1 VDTAAPR
8 PILRDVTLRDGL
20 QLTRTVLPTGQ
31 KLRLARELFELGVP
45 SLEIGAVMRPDV
57 MPQLAD
63 TLELIRRLTGPE
75 LARAWVLV
83 PNLTGARRALAAGAR
98 NIEYVLSVSD
108 AHNRANVGRST
119 EASLEQLPA
128 VAAEVAAEGGA
139 LQLALSTAFS
149 CPFEGPVAPE
159 RSTAL
164 LADPR
169 AQVADSFAL
178 CDTIGQAV
186 AAEVTELVGA
196 GRELVGDRWLIY
208 HGHDT
213 WGQGVANGLA
223 ALAAGADTLD
233 GSLGGLGGCPF
244 APGASGNTAS
254 EDLLYALRPG
264 WLTPVGFRRLVEL
277 GGQLLD
283 AVSEPPRSRA
293 AEGARL
299 SGPSHVWALR

>member
-1 VDTAAPR
+1 MER

-20 QLTRTVLPTGQ
+20 QLTRTVLPTDR
-31 KLRLARELFELGVP
+31 KLRLARSLFGLGVP

-57 MPQLAD
+57 VPRLAD
-63 TLELIRRLTGPE
+63 TLELVRRLTGPE
-75 LARAWVLV
+75 LARSWVLV

-119 EASLEQLPA
+119 GASLDQLPA
-128 VAAEVAAEGGA
+128 VAAEVAAEGGV

-149 CPFEGPVAPE
+149 CPFEGPVAPD
-159 RSTAL
+159 RVTTL
-164 LADPR
+164 LADAR
-169 AQVADSFAL
+169 AQVADSFVL

-186 AAEVTELVGA
+186 AVEVTELVRA

-264 WLTPVGFRRLVEL
+264 WLTPVGFRQLVEL
-277 GGQLLD
+277 GGELLE
-283 AVSEPPRSRA
+283 AVVEPSRSRA

-299 SGPSHVWALR
+299 SRPSHVWALR